1 MSVRYSRAGALS
13 GSVRP
18 AVSAAS
24 EETSGLFSSEYTA
37 TAPSAEAV
45 SMKLPMISLRNT
57 DTATIF
63 DAPEMF
69 VGSVRAMAR
78 QGLPS

>member
-1 MSVRYSRAGALS
+1 MSVRYSRAGASS
-13 GSVRP
+13 GSLRS

-24 EETSGLFSSEYTA
+24 EVMSGLFSSEYTA
-37 TAPSAEAV
+37 TSPEAL
-45 SMKLPMISLRNT
+45 SINASMISLRNT

-63 DAPEMF
+63 DAPVMF

-78 QGLPS
+78 QG